1 MWNHSSENQKHQF
14 DRDCSLTLLP
24 GRDLCSCEKNPTPLQ
39 VSKCCC
45 WQTLLKQIVSYT
57 FKWPQSC
64 SEPLGMPV
72 VFTMLHSK
80 TSTRSSQLAEF
91 KLNLWAVLLFSGK
104 AFQRASCAFWI
115 LQETTVIQRFSRRLP
130 CIQESLLGW
139 LFTSSCMRIR
149 YLVTTVRRLKLE
161 GRKSFNSIWC
171 ADWKNESPF
180 AWPVH
185 HSRLARWQRPPHA
198 SSSQELQH
206 NALLSIAESL

>member
-1 MWNHSSENQKHQF
+1 MKRKNDQKARKASQDNLNYCTLNEQGRHFIQINLNGRF
-14 DRDCSLTLLP
+14 TSCGIIPVKTRNISLTVIALSLCW
-24 GRDLCSCEKNPTPLQ
+24 GRDLCSCEKKPTPLQ
-39 VSKCCC
+39 VEKCCC

-91 KLNLWAVLLFSGK
+91 KLSLWAVLLFSGK

-130 CIQESLLGW
+130 CIQESLLGGSLHQAVCGSGIWW
-139 LFTSSCMRIR
+139 LQ
-149 YLVTTVRRLKLE
+149 LE
-161 GRKSFNSIWC
+161 
-171 ADWKNESPF
+171 D
-180 AWPVH
+180 
-185 HSRLARWQRPPHA
+185 
-198 SSSQELQH
+198 
-206 NALLSIAESL
+206 